1 VERFVET
8 RPEFLRAAGL
18 ATGALLLSPK
28 HLSTAETEP
37 AADYTVRIKVAPIEI
52 APNQILSTCAL
63 SMARNALEFLGP
75 RARKQFFR
83 S

>member
-1 VERFVET
+1 MERFVET
-8 RPEFLRAAGL
+8 MREFLRAAGL

-28 HLSTAETEP
+28 HLFAAETEP
-37 AADYTVRIKVAPIEI
+37 AADYTVRIKV

-75 RARKQFFR
+75 RARKQFSR